1 MLGFPGS
8 VRFSSVQSLSRVLL
22 LCDPMNRST
31 PGLPGGTLVKN
42 LPANAGDTGS
52 ISGSERSP
60 GGGNGNPFQYCL
72 ENPMDRAAWQAT
84 YSLWCR
90 KESTEPEMVFG
101 PLRPAVPQF
110 ATRWQDDTLLTTAP
124 PKPGKSKPAQTA
136 QQSRP
141 NKPAAG
147 GSLPPPAARKGPLF
161 FPHRRQGTH
170 LQGSQVK
177 NLPAKQETWEM
188 QVRFLA
194 QEDSL
199 EEEMA
204 THSSILVWRIS
215 WTEEPNGLQ
224 SIRSQRI
231 RQDSDCA

>member
-1 MLGFPGS
+1 
-8 VRFSSVQSLSRVLL
+8 
-22 LCDPMNRST
+22 MNRST

-147 GSLPPPAARKGPLF
+147 GSLPPPAARKGPFF

-170 LQGSQVK
+170 LQWDKQNLEAGLRI
-177 NLPAKQETWEM
+177 NLPPVDPPRSAPTQETTTTLPPPPLPSRSTAA
-188 QVRFLA
+188 VRG
-194 QEDSL
+194 QCQ
-199 EEEMA
+199 
-204 THSSILVWRIS
+204 
-215 WTEEPNGLQ
+215 PGGLPL
-224 SIRSQRI
+224 
-231 RQDSDCA
+231 